1 MIHEEND
8 IIETSKEL
16 VCVNKQLKQASTLVW

>member
-16 VCVNKQLKQASTLVW
+16 VSVNKQLKQASTLVW